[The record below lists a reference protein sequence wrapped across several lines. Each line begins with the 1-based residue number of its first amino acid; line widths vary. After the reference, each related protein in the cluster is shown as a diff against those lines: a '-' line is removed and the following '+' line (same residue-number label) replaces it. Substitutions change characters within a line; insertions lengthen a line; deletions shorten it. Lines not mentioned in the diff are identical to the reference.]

1 MTLAQVNKGSGW
13 RPAGRRNDCW
23 ASVTTL
29 VHNVRD
35 LRSLLVSMSYAAQAD
50 PESQI
55 VSIVLRSRMSS
66 ARIDREVARFRALVS
81 TAIGEAIAVYSWEDG
96 HPVGAARGPAA
107 LQHWLQSL
115 VSQHL
120 AKPHKSSSRDAVL
133 RFLFLLILKDI
144 STTSTAEIRVLTG
157 ASLPTVAG
165 VLKELADHGAVTRER
180 RMLTLK
186 KFPRVVWARWL
197 ARELDSRKV
206 VRYVLESD
214 DPGQLVLLLERF
226 RALGRSDVA
235 LGGAEGAA
243 RHFPG
248 TYIGGSQLELAVHG
262 TAQADL
268 SFVKDLDPELR
279 VWRSGDGL
287 PALTVSFLQR
297 PRSFFELDETRALWA
312 DPVTCLLDLH
322 AAGKTDFAE
331 TLLQHLINKK
341 GLQQQFF

>member
-1 MTLAQVNKGSGW
+1 MTLAQVSKASGW
-13 RPAGRRNDCW
+13 HPAGRRDDCW
-23 ASVTTL
+23 ASITTL

-35 LRSLLVSMSYAAQAD
+35 LRSLLVSMAYAAQSD
-50 PESQI
+50 PASQI

-66 ARIDREVARFRALVS
+66 VRIDREVSRFRALVS

-96 HPVGAARGPAA
+96 HPVGAAQGPAS

-120 AKPHKSSSRDAVL
+120 ATPHKSSSRDAVL
-133 RFLFLLILKDI
+133 RLLFLLNLKDI
-144 STTSTAEIRVLTG
+144 GTTSTAEIRALTG

-165 VLKELADHGAVTRER
+165 VLKELADHGAVTRQR
-180 RMLTLK
+180 RMLTLN
-186 KFPRVVWARWL
+186 KFPRLVWARWL

-206 VRYVLESD
+206 LRYVLESEV
-214 DPGQLVLLLERF
+214 PGSPGTLLDRF
-226 RALGRSDVA
+226 RALRRSDIAV
-235 LGGAEGAA
+235 GGTVGAA
-243 RHFPG
+243 RHLPG
-248 TYIGGSQLELAVHG
+248 TLSGHSQLELTVHG

-279 VWRSGDGL
+279 VWRSGDGS

-341 GLQQQFF
+341 GVQQQFF